1 MRKGLACVRGLA
13 TGDKRS
19 QCSQVLHI
27 CRRLLG
33 SRDVGD
39 QPVQSPTIRASRE
52 DLWLAERRSQDSLP
66 FPVLPGYR
74 PMRCLEGLLSGGRTA
89 NRTRVHI
96 HTLASPAARAFRV
109 PGRLEPGGTNR
120 PPSLG
125 STAFGFVGPACF
137 GGGLWARLLRVL
149 GSLPLI
155 LGSEGVR
162 IWVLDRF

>member
-120 PPSLG
+120 PPQPRLDGFRLCRPSLFRRG
-125 STAFGFVGPACF
+125 VVGAFA
-137 GGGLWARLLRVL
+137 
-149 GSLPLI
+149 
-155 LGSEGVR
+155 
-162 IWVLDRF
+162 